1 MLDLD
6 NKPDIPGKGPEE
18 THCRLRRKSEGLMLQ

>member
-18 THCRLRRKSEGLMLQ
+18 TRRLRRKSKGLMLQ